1 MNAVPY
7 GFKAAKTLGMVPM
20 QSDQS
25 RLLNGIEEIM
35 KSGVS
40 GELRAIARREYLN
53 RTNPAPENDN
63 ER

>member
-7 GFKAAKTLGMVPM
+7 GFRPAKRLGMVPM
-20 QSDQS
+20 VERD
-25 RLLNGIEEIM
+25 RLLSGIEEIM
-35 KSGVS
+35 KSGIS